1 MLQKGK
7 PIKPLVE
14 EAFPAGFENIH
25 EVVGC
30 TRNKA
35 TRVLDGDGRFFLTA
49 EEVRSWAKV
58 LSVEPYELLFEYGC
72 GYERLNSN
80 EINQFVNAAGK
91 SLQIDLVEHA
101 A

>member
-14 EAFPAGFENIH
+14 AAFPAGIENIQ

-35 TRVLDGDGRFFLTA
+35 TRVLEGDGRHFLDA
-49 EEVRSWAKV
+49 EEVKAWAKA
-58 LSVEPYELLFEYGC
+58 LNVEPYELLFEYGC
-72 GYERLNSN
+72 GYYRLNSD